1 MSKKSKKSS
10 SYNVDPRS
18 TRKTFDAWLSECCS
32 PHISVF
38 TGVLSIDGSDGID
51 VTNGRVG
58 KARFEEPDHVD
69 KVLEEEGYY
78 GEADGFI
85 EHLDWSGSWILGDD
99 EPEVVKIKAPTKRY
113 GEWFKEKYK

>member
-10 SYNVDPRS
+10 YDVDPRS

-32 PHISVF
+32 PHIFVF
-38 TGVLSIDGSDGID
+38 TDVLSIDGSDGIE
-51 VTNGRVG
+51 VTDEKVG

-78 GEADGFI
+78 GEDGFI
-85 EHLDWSGSWILGDD
+85 EYLDWSGEGE

>member
-10 SYNVDPRS
+10 SYDVDPRS

-51 VTNGRVG
+51 VTYERVG
-58 KARFEEPDHVD
+58 RAKFEEPDHVD

-78 GEADGFI
+78 GEDGFI
-85 EHLDWSGSWILGDD
+85 EHLDWSG
-99 EPEVVKIKAPTKRY
+99 EKPEYVKVKAPTKRY

>member
-1 MSKKSKKSS
+1 MSKKSKKTIKS

-18 TRKTFDAWLSECCS
+18 TRKTFDAWLSECCR

-51 VTNGRVG
+51 VTNEKVGR
-58 KARFEEPDHVD
+58 ARFEEPDHVD

-78 GEADGFI
+78 GEDGFI
-85 EHLDWSGSWILGDD
+85 EHLDWSGE